1 MLERFLSWVLGIDQV
16 IAKEKREILSERLKW
31 SFNAVSAEA
40 FRYSLR
46 VTERGAR

>member
-1 MLERFLSWVLGIDQV
+1 MLERFLSWVLGIDQIV
-16 IAKEKREILSERLKW
+16 AEEKLEILSERLRC